1 MVLVLLITVALQ
13 FAVIQTFATKRVATY
28 LSEELEADITL
39 DRIYF
44 KPFTTLELI
53 NFRWKD
59 KNGTSIIAIE
69 SLESNFSFTQIL
81 NNKLQ
86 IKELTVEKGYV
97 NLEIYKDSTN
107 FTTIINYFN
116 PKKDKKGKKSNILTL
131 ELNRIELK
139 QNELKIVDHTYKHH
153 NKGVDFSDLAI
164 TEFSAIF
171 DDISLDS
178 TMQANISNFSLKE
191 KSGLIIQKLDTEAS
205 YGSKSMEFKNLYL
218 ATNKSILQDY
228 LKLEYDSIESFGN
241 FINDVHVKANLRSSK
256 ISSNDI
262 EYFAPDLRKVVFEAA
277 IQKANLSGT
286 VANIV
291 AKNVQ
296 LSTAKNTELLGAFTI
311 KGLPKINST
320 VFNFNIKKL
329 KTSAKDVDYLV
340 AKLSGQKTF
349 KLPQQLS
356 SFGDVIF
363 NGSFVGLYNDFNVNG
378 NFNTALGNLA
388 TSTKINIKN
397 PLSYNGNIS
406 SDHFFVGTL
415 IDNNTINSTAFNL
428 KFNGS
433 GLKIDDLSLKFDGN
447 INNISLQNYTYEKLL
462 LTGNLDKK
470 ILDLKGQIV
479 DNNLDLNFTSIIDW
493 QQQNPTYLLNTKV
506 NYAALNKLHWVD
518 KDSIVINSATIN
530 TNLVGSSLNTIV
542 GHLYADS
549 IKMST
554 TKGDFKINS
563 VDFNADGDEKNRSL
577 SLQSDVVDAQI
588 NGNIDLNTIIPY
600 FKSLA
605 MRYAPASAIA
615 TSAYNSQNF
624 NLDLTIKSFKPIA
637 ALIDPNLSL
646 DDGTYLNADF
656 SSDNYTAKFIAF
668 SPNVVYKGMKLT
680 NLSIEEMA
688 DDKAFSLDV
697 MADRLNFS
705 DSTYINKINI
715 NNKLAND
722 SLHFTIEM
730 SEPEATNYLNLNGNI
745 HFAHNAPAYIKFQP
759 SSIIIN
765 LEQWR
770 LNRDATLRISKGK
783 IYIDNLLLNQGQ
795 QQVKFDGI
803 VSNENDQLNVLFD
816 KFSLTSLNGIT
827 NPVGINLKGLLTGN
841 VQLNSLLKN
850 PFASAKIN
858 TTPILYNGLPIGKLD
873 LNANYDPSIGIAEI
887 DLNLFD
893 DIKRGISVHGN
904 YNFFDKDEPLNMKG
918 KLNNLDLTIFQP
930 FLRNLITNLKGRTD
944 ADISINGSLNNPKIS
959 GLGRFFKSEFTVN
972 YLNTLYRL
980 DNQIALV
987 ENNSIILQNFA
998 IHDTRGQQAKANG
1011 IINLSKVANPYL
1023 DIDTYADNL
1032 MILNT
1037 NFKDNNLYY
1046 GTAYATGNFK
1056 FKGYTSSI
1064 AIDID
1069 AKSESGTVINIPFNS
1084 AMKVSDSDFIYFI
1097 SKDSTENKKRE
1108 RRTFFNGLTMNM
1120 DFNLTRDAEVNLQTN
1135 LGSLKG
1141 NGNGA
1146 ISMKISS
1153 LGDFEMFGD
1162 YVINNGK
1169 FHFTAQDFINK
1180 YFDIKEGGTVRWTG
1194 NPSDAIININA
1205 LYQQRTAI
1213 RPLYNAAGRAGED
1226 ERVLAQADML
1236 IKGTLEQPDI
1246 SFDLNFPQNPYIK
1259 DQLQS
1264 YLSDANNVNQQA
1276 LSLIVRRSFT
1286 PSSTDQI
1293 GKEVNNTLLS
1303 AGAEIAFNQ
1312 LNNIISQ
1319 SLNVNFFDLNIR
1331 SFNDASA
1338 SVRLWD
1344 DRLVLTGGIADR
1356 TNFQATDLTF
1366 FRQGITTDAE
1376 LTYRLRKDGSLM
1388 VRAYN
1393 RPYTR
1398 NFLLRSSDSDYISA
1412 LGLVYRQ
1419 EFNSLHEFWRRMWTW
1434 GPLNNEGQK
1443 PEKQNKN
1450 KK

>member
-1 MVLVLLITVALQ
+1 MLLIIAALQ
-13 FAVIQTFATKRVATY
+13 FSAIQTFATKRIARY
-28 LSEELEADITL
+28 LSQELEADISL
-39 DRIYF
+39 DRIYL
-44 KPFTTLELI
+44 KPFTALELI
-53 NFRWKD
+53 NFKWKD
-59 KNGTSIIAIE
+59 KNGKTIIAVE
-69 SLESNFSFTQIL
+69 SLESNFSFAEIFH
-81 NNKLQ
+81 NKLE
-86 IKELTVEKGYV
+86 INEIIIDKGYI

-107 FTTIINYFN
+107 FTPIINYFN
-116 PKKDKKGKKSNILTL
+116 PKKVKKDKKNNNLTL
-131 ELNRIELK
+131 ELNRVELK
-139 QNELKIVDHTYKHH
+139 QNELKIVDHTEKHH

-164 TEFSAIF
+164 SEFSAIF
-171 DDISLDS
+171 DDIRIDS
-178 TMQANISNFSLKE
+178 IMQANISNFSLKE
-191 KSGLIIQKLDTEAS
+191 KSGLIIRKLETEAT
-205 YGSKSMEFKNLYL
+205 YARKFMEFRNLYL

-228 LKLEYDSIESFGN
+228 LKFEYDSIQCFGN
-241 FINDVHVKANLRSSK
+241 FIKEVNVQANIRASK
-256 ISSNDI
+256 ISSKDI
-262 EYFAPDLRKVVFEAA
+262 EYFAPPLKTVVFETA
-277 IQKANLSGT
+277 IQKAKLSGT

-291 AKNVQ
+291 AKDV
-296 LSTAKNTELLGAFTI
+296 LLKTAKQTELAAAFTI

-329 KTSAKDVDYLV
+329 KTSAADVDYLV
-340 AKLSGQKTF
+340 AQLSDQKTF
-349 KLPQQLS
+349 RLPSQLS
-356 SFGDVIF
+356 SLGHVIF

-378 NFNTALGNLA
+378 NFNTALGNLVT
-388 TSTKINIKN
+388 TSKISIKK
-397 PLSYNGNIS
+397 PLTYVGNIS
-406 SDHFFVGTL
+406 SNKFAIGTL
-415 IDNNTINSTAFNL
+415 IENNTISSTALN
-428 KFNGS
+428 
-433 GLKIDDLSLKFDGN
+433 LKFDGSGLN
-447 INNISLQNYTYEKLL
+447 IDDLALKIDGYINNTDFQNYTYEKLIL
-462 LTGNLDKK
+462 KGNLDKK
-470 ILDLKGQIV
+470 IFDLKGQVI
-479 DNNLDLNFTSIIDW
+479 DRNLDLDFASKIDW
-493 QQQNPTYLLNTKV
+493 QQEKPTYLLNAKV
-506 NYAALNKLHWVD
+506 NHASLNKLHWIN
-518 KDSIVINSATIN
+518 KDSIVLNSATIS
-530 TNLVGSSLNTIV
+530 TNLVGQSLNTIV

-554 TKGDFKINS
+554 TKGDFEINS
-563 VDFNADGDEKNRSL
+563 IDFNADGNEKNRSL

-615 TSAYNSQNF
+615 TTSYNSQNF

-637 ALIDPNLSL
+637 ALIDPNLML
-646 DDGTYLNADF
+646 DDGAYLNADF
-656 SSDNYTAKFIAF
+656 SSDNYTAKFIAY
-668 SPNVVYKGMKLT
+668 SPTVTYKGMKLT

-688 DDKAFSLDV
+688 DDKAFSLDI

-705 DSTYINKINI
+705 DSTYINKISI

-730 SEPEATNYLNLNGNI
+730 SEEAATNYLNLNGNI

-759 SSIIIN
+759 SSILIN
-765 LEQWR
+765 REQWR
-770 LNRDATLRISKGK
+770 LNEDASLRISKGK
-783 IYIDNLLLNQGQ
+783 VYINNLLLNQGQ

-803 VSNENDQLNVLFD
+803 ISNENDQLNVLFD
-816 KFSLTSLNGIT
+816 KFSLTSLNGFT
-827 NPVGINLKGLLTGN
+827 NPLGINLKGLLTGN

-858 TTPILYNGLPIGKLD
+858 TTPILYNEIPIGKLG
-873 LNANYDPSIGIAEI
+873 LNANYDPSTGIAEI
-887 DLNLFD
+887 DLNLLD
-893 DIKRGISVHGN
+893 DIKRGISLNGN
-904 YNFFDKDEPLNMKG
+904 YNFFDKNEPLNIKG
-918 KLNNLDLTIFQP
+918 KLNNVDLAIFQP
-930 FLRNLITNLKGRTD
+930 FLRNLVSNLKGRSD

-972 YLNTLYRL
+972 YLNTLYKL

-998 IHDTRGQQAKANG
+998 INDIRGRQAKANG
-1011 IINLSKVANPYL
+1011 IINLSKVANPYI

-1056 FKGYTSSI
+1056 FKGFTSSI

-1084 AMKVSDSDFIYFI
+1084 AMKVADSDFIYFI

-1108 RRTFFNGLTMNM
+1108 RRAFFNGLTMNM
-1120 DFNLTRDAEVNLQTN
+1120 DFNLTQDAEVNIQTN

-1141 NGNGA
+1141 NGKGA
-1146 ISMKISS
+1146 ITMKISS

-1213 RPLYNAAGRAGED
+1213 RPLYNAAGRDGED

-1388 VRAYN
+1388 MRAYN

-1434 GPLNNEGQK
+1434 GPLNNEKK
-1443 PEKQNKN
+1443 PKEK
-1450 KK
+1450 KKQ